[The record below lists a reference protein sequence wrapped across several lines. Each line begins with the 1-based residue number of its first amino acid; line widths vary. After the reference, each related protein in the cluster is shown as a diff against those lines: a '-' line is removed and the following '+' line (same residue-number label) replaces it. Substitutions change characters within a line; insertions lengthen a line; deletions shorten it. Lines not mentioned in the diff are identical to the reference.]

1 MLRFP
6 TLTVLPKNAS
16 AATKLTWPFERAQG
30 WDRHWRETQFDQI
43 PADFQLPVAQN
54 YCERWQSAG
63 ERDANLFLLETVER
77 LAGLAINP
85 KTSDDELCGV
95 AKRIALSCRDVLGR
109 NGNRPYTADYVLR
122 ICTRYGIR
130 PPKELSRYGNGT
142 GSVTDT
148 VTVLD
153 TVADTF
159 PPSFSDRIL
168 GQGTIARLTDDAWWR
183 RGLRIVHG
191 RVLEAE
197 AIRLHLVH
205 RYAGRYVSD
214 TTLARHQQQR
224 RRNQRV
230 LARLIAV
237 NEEGDLVALSELFEH
252 SLANPAIRR
261 SELMARIYGFE
272 QVAKDLG
279 HDAVFLTVTCPSRMH
294 AHFGKSGAPNPTFE
308 ESCTP
313 RIAQD
318 YLTQLW
324 SRIRSKLQR
333 ENLRPYGFRIAE
345 PHHDGTPHWHLLLF
359 IAPEEIP
366 TLVSVIRS
374 YALADSPD
382 EPGAQEHRFRVEK
395 IDPTKGSATGYV
407 AKYIAKNVDGFGLS
421 ASEDK
426 PSPATS
432 AERVAAW
439 ASTWGIR
446 QFQQIGGVP
455 VGLWREFRRAP
466 ALTSS
471 PGLIGELA
479 KAADQGNCAA
489 FIQLAGGPQ
498 QARKELSIGLE
509 KVHDRRPGRYG
520 EAIGLRV
527 AGIRHDNVVF
537 STRFHTW
544 TIKPKTE
551 DHNCTLAAGLA
562 LEESKKG
569 ATIIGLPPWSSVNN
583 CILAPKELLGNE
595 EYHRQKHFLK
605 RPFEYEAQKAR
616 LLGRPNLST

>member
-1 MLRFP
+1 MRRFP
-6 TLTVLPKNAS
+6 TLTVLQKNAS
-16 AATKLTWPFERAQG
+16 AATKLTWPLETAQG
-30 WDRHWRETQFDQI
+30 WDRYWREQQFAQL
-43 PADFQLPVAQN
+43 PASFALPVAQN

-63 ERDANLFLLETVER
+63 DRDANLFLLGTVER
-77 LAGLAINP
+77 LAGLAIHPN
-85 KTSDDELCGV
+85 TSDDDICGL
-95 AKRIALSCRDVLGR
+95 AKRIARSCRDVLSR

-148 VTVLD
+148 V
-153 TVADTF
+153 ADTCTR
-159 PPSFSDRIL
+159 SFSDRVL
-168 GQGTIARLTDDAWWR
+168 GQGTIARLTDDTWWR

-191 RVLEAE
+191 RILEAE

-224 RRNQRV
+224 RRNQRA
-230 LARLIAV
+230 LSRLIAE
-237 NEEGDLVALSELFEH
+237 NEEGDAVALSELVEH
-252 SLANPAIRR
+252 SLANPAVRR
-261 SELMARIYGFE
+261 SELMTRIYGFE
-272 QVAKDLG
+272 QVAKDSG
-279 HDAVFLTVTCPSRMH
+279 HDAVFLTITCPSRMH
-294 AHFGKSGAPNPTFE
+294 AHLGKSGAPNPAFE
-308 ESCTP
+308 ASCTP

-318 YLTQLW
+318 YLKQLW
-324 SRIRSKLQR
+324 SRVRSKLQR
-333 ENLRPYGFRIAE
+333 EDLRPYGFRIAE

-359 IAPEEIP
+359 IAPEEMP
-366 TLVSVIRS
+366 TLVRVMRS

-407 AKYIAKNVDGFGLS
+407 AKYIAKNVDGFGLG
-421 ASEDK
+421 ASEEK
-426 PSPATS
+426 PSPATT

-466 ALTSS
+466 YLASA
-471 PGLIGELA
+471 PGLLGELA

-509 KVHDRRPGRYG
+509 KMHDRRLGRYG
-520 EAIGLRV
+520 ESIGLRI
-527 AGIRHDNVVF
+527 AGIRHHNVVF

-551 DHNCTLAAGLA
+551 DRNCTLAASLA
-562 LEESKKG
+562 LEDSKKG

-583 CILAPKELLGNE
+583 CTTPHEL
-595 EYHRQKHFLK
+595 
-605 RPFEYEAQKAR
+605 P
-616 LLGRPNLST
+616 P